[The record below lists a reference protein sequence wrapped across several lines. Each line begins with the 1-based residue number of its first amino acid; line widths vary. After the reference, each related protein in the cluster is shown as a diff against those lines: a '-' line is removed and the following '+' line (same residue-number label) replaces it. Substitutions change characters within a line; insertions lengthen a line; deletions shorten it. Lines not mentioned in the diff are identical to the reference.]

1 MTPEKIKKGEDMSN
15 GKPKIGFIGLGLMGS
30 AMAQR
35 LQSLDY
41 ELTVVANRNRKPI
54 EEAVERGA
62 TEVSSP
68 AEVAEASEII
78 MLCVDTSDAV
88 NAVMRGDNGVLAGL
102 KSGSLVIDFGTSIPG
117 STRSLYQECK
127 DRGASM
133 MDAPLGRT
141 PAQAVDGL
149 LNIMG
154 AGDEADFQRAKPVLD
169 DLGENVFHVGPVGAG
184 HTLKLINNFFAMTT
198 ACAMS
203 EAFAMADLAG
213 LKRETLYEVMSSG
226 PLRSGMMDWIK
237 ANAVD
242 KDPQQLAFS
251 IVNGLK
257 DLGYYS
263 SMADDFKVPSF
274 ISPATKNALNM
285 AKSTGWGD
293 NMVPEM
299 VDFIAG
305 VYKED

>member
-1 MTPEKIKKGEDMSN
+1 MSN

-35 LQSLDY
+35 LLDLDY
-41 ELTVVANRNRKPI
+41 ELTVVVHRNRKPI
-54 EEAVERGA
+54 EDAVARGAVEA
-62 TEVSSP
+62 ANP
-68 AEVAEASEII
+68 AEVAKNSEII

-88 NAVMRGDNGVLAGL
+88 NAVMHGDTGVLSGLQAG
-102 KSGSLVIDFGTSIPG
+102 SMVIDFGTSIPG
-117 STRSLYQECK
+117 STRALYQECK
-127 DRGASM
+127 ELGATM

-154 AGDEADFQRAKPVLD
+154 AGDEEDFQRAKPVLD
-169 DLGENVFHVGPVGAG
+169 DLGENVFHVGPIGAG

-226 PLRSGMMDWIK
+226 PLRSGMMDWIR

-251 IVNGLK
+251 IANGLK
-257 DLGYYS
+257 DVGYYS

-274 ISPATKNALNM
+274 ISPATKSALTI
-285 AKSTGWGD
+285 AKSTGWG
-293 NMVPEM
+293 NKMVPEM
-299 VDFIAG
+299 VDFFADM
-305 VYKED
+305 YSED

>member
-1 MTPEKIKKGEDMSN
+1 MSEQ
-15 GKPKIGFIGLGLMGS
+15 KPKIGFIGLGLMGS
-30 AMAQR
+30 AMVQR
-35 LQSLDY
+35 LQNVGY
-41 ELTVVANRNRKPI
+41 ELTVVAHRNRKPI
-54 EEAVERGA
+54 EEAVGRGA
-62 TEVSSP
+62 I
-68 AEVAEASEII
+68 EVATPGEVADNSEII
-78 MLCVDTSDAV
+78 MLCVDTTAAV
-88 NAVMRGDNGVLAGL
+88 EAVMRGDSGVLSGL
-102 KSGSLVIDFGTSIPG
+102 KEGALVIDFGTSIPG
-117 STRSLYQECK
+117 STRTLYQECK
-127 DRGASM
+127 AKGASM

-154 AGDEADFQRAKPVLD
+154 AGDEADFTRAKPVLD

-203 EAFAMADLAG
+203 EAFSMADLAG
-213 LKRETLYEVMSSG
+213 LKRQTLYDVMSSG

-237 ANAVD
+237 ANAVE
-242 KDPQQLAFS
+242 KDPTQLSFT
-251 IVNGLK
+251 INNGLK
-257 DLGYYS
+257 DLGYYA

-274 ISPATKNALNM
+274 ISPATKNALNL

-293 NMVPEM
+293 KLIPEM

-305 VYKED
+305 IYSEK

>member
-1 MTPEKIKKGEDMSN
+1 MSDS
-15 GKPKIGFIGLGLMGS
+15 KPKIGFIGLGLMGS
-30 AMAQR
+30 AMVQR
-35 LQSLDY
+35 LQDCGY
-41 ELTVVANRNRKPI
+41 QLTVVAHRNRAPI
-54 EEAVERGA
+54 EKAVARGA
-62 TEVSSP
+62 TEASSP
-68 AEVAEASEII
+68 AEVARNSDIV

-88 NAVMRGDNGVLAGL
+88 NSVMRGDSGVLAGL
-102 KSGSLVIDFGTSIPG
+102 KAGSLVIDFGTSIPG
-117 STRSLYQECK
+117 STRALYQECK
-127 DRGASM
+127 ARNASM

-154 AGDEADFQRAKPVLD
+154 AGDEEDFARAKPVLD

-213 LKRETLYEVMSSG
+213 LKRETLYQVMSSG

-242 KDPQQLAFS
+242 KDPKQLSFS

-257 DLGYYS
+257 DVGYYA

-274 ISPATKNALNM
+274 ISPATKNALSV
-285 AKSTGWGD
+285 AKATGWG
-293 NMVPEM
+293 NSMVPEM
-299 VDFIAG
+299 VDFISKMYSG
-305 VYKED
+305 K